1 MTDWSFESTQLD
13 PMDQA
18 SLTRKIFT
26 RGVPVVVAM
35 TFSAVV
41 ALRLAGGL
49 ASQPVPPDAMKFAK
63 TAPRQTVAEI
73 PTLPPHA
80 PPLRS
85 AAAASQGIGVQ
96 GIDTQRK
103 IALESR
109 ASAEPSSSAA
119 PRVAPEP
126 GASASPYGELFDPDY
141 AKAVDLMADARPLSL
156 DSSLFQG
163 DPMYKPDPQDASQT
177 QVAEAEPAPEAESAP
192 QGESAAAEAEPAA
205 PLTAAQNSAAGLGLR
220 LGEQETVVPQPPARP
235 DHLGPSRLAK
245 VEEEEEAPS
254 AAPAPDPHAKEH
266 AERLAPRVAAR
277 RLRGQPQM
285 QAENDPR
292 NFFEKLFSP
301 TDKAK
306 GPQLAYA
313 APGDGGLGL
322 SSGLFSSGGA
332 SGGTAVYNI
341 AAHTVTL
348 PNGTQLEAH
357 SGLGE
362 LFDNPNGVHVRMRG
376 STPPAVYKLT
386 LRESLFHG
394 VQALRLIPLAGNVH
408 GRSGLLAHTFML
420 GQRGDSNGCVSFRN
434 YRAFLQAFQ
443 AGQVRQLRVVSGG

>member
-1 MTDWSFESTQLD
+1 MTDWSFESTELD

-18 SLTRKIFT
+18 SLPRKIFT

-49 ASQPVPPDAMKFAK
+49 ASQPVPPDAMQVAK
-63 TAPRQTVAEI
+63 TASRQTVAET

-85 AAAASQGIGVQ
+85 AAAVAQGKSAQGISAQ
-96 GIDTQRK
+96 
-103 IALESR
+103 E
-109 ASAEPSSSAA
+109 SAELSSSAA
-119 PRVAPEP
+119 FRAAPEP
-126 GASASPYGELFDPDY
+126 AASASPYGELFDPDY

-163 DPMYKPDPQDASQT
+163 DPMYKPDPQDAPQT
-177 QVAEAEPAPEAESAP
+177 QVAEAEPAPQAK
-192 QGESAAAEAEPAA
+192 SAASEAEPAA

-245 VEEEEEAPS
+245 VEEEETPAP
-254 AAPAPDPHAKEH
+254 APAPDARAKER
-266 AERLAPRVAAR
+266 AERLPPRVAAR
-277 RLRGQPQM
+277 RLRAQPQM
-285 QAENDPR
+285 QAETDPR

-420 GQRGDSNGCVSFRN
+420 GQRGNSNGCVSFRN

-443 AGQVRQLRVVSGG
+443 NGQVRQLRVVSGG